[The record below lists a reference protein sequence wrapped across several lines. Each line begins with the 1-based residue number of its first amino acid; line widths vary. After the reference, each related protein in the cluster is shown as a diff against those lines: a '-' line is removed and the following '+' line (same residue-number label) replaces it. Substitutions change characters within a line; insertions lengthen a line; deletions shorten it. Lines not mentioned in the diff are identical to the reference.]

1 VVASRTKPTAD
12 IEEDFM
18 TDRKEREE
26 ERGERKGEYT
36 DTQDEDVIEPEPEAG
51 EYTDSDI
58 PEDE

>member
-1 VVASRTKPTAD
+1 MS
-12 IEEDFM
+12 
-18 TDRKEREE
+18 DRKERE

-36 DTQDEDVIEPEPEAG
+36 DTQSDDVIEPEPESG